1 MSVPIIVSIDAQKDI
16 RRIVEWYDEQRAGL
30 GEEFYEKLL
39 FLFEKISS
47 NPEMYGFVTKK
58 YRVATTRKFPHACY
72 FNSTPELI
80 TIIAVQHGRRS
91 ERHWR
96 RRLR

>member
-1 MSVPIIVSIDAQKDI
+1 MSIPIIITIDAQKDI
-16 RRIVEWYDEQRAGL
+16 QSIVEWYDEKRAGL
-30 GEEFYEKLL
+30 GAVFYEKLL
-39 FLFEKISS
+39 YLFNKISS

-72 FNSTPELI
+72 FISTPELI
-80 TIIAVQHGRRS
+80 TVIAVQHGRRS

-96 RRLR
+96 RRLK